1 MRNSDST
8 VPFFLK
14 IDICPAYNWTRPLKM
29 EAESLLA
36 THERFAV

>member
-14 IDICPAYNWTRPLKM
+14 IDICPAYNWTRPLM
-29 EAESLLA
+29 EAASLLA
-36 THERFAV
+36 TRERFAV